1 MVTPSERHEEADVD
15 DLVGDSPLRV
25 QLGPKSADRRS
36 RDLDS
41 LESETNRGL
50 DDDEDEK
57 FALFAQTL
65 FNSVLPDIP
74 PIPGYHVCWLSTTH
88 QADTIPRRIRLG
100 YTPIRVEEIPGF
112 EHSTIKTGEYVG
124 FVGVNEMVA
133 FKIPESLYLRF
144 MQEAHHAEPARQV
157 EGITSQLDAL
167 KGQAER
173 DGGRIIEGDGMAELH
188 RSAPSR
194 GRFEV

>member
-1 MVTPSERHEEADVD
+1 MAAPTERLTDDVD

-25 QLGPKSADRRS
+25 QFGEDRRS
-36 RDLDS
+36 RDLETPRDS
-41 LESETNRGL
+41 DNLGI

-65 FNSVLPDIP
+65 FNAVLPDIP
-74 PIPGYHVCWLSTTH
+74 PIPGYHVCWLSTNH

-100 YTPIRVEEIPGF
+100 YTPIKPEEIPGF
-112 EHSTIKTGEYVG
+112 EHSTLKTGEYAG

-133 FKIPESLYLRF
+133 FKLPETLYQRF
-144 MQEAHHAEPARQV
+144 MQEAHHREPARQV
-157 EGITSQLDAL
+157 EGINAAIDAL
-167 KGQAER
+167 KAKAEG

-188 RSAPSR
+188 RSAPSK
-194 GRFEV
+194 GRFET